1 MAFRREKIKDYFL
14 LDTSVENLFI
24 NEYMAAAPGD
34 FVKVYLFAQ
43 MYADLGQEISNEEIA
58 KYLSMEHEDVLRAWT
73 YWEKMGVIRKI
84 RHESA
89 DKFDYDVE
97 FVLLKEQ
104 FYGDKE
110 SRHPAGL
117 DQGMQSAM
125 GDREVQEM
133 FRAIEKAGGSV
144 LSGTEMM
151 EIVSW
156 INDFN
161 AAPEVIAYGYAYCV
175 KRKKKNI
182 KYIAAVV
189 SSWTRLGLR
198 DAAAVE
204 KYLSEIDKKNHIYKR
219 IFQALGFSRNATE
232 QERKIMDTWFDE
244 MEFSLDKVLDACSK
258 TTGIANPNINYVN
271 KVLVNWYE
279 ERTGRDKSGKRRE
292 LTLTEISQYY
302 ETLRKKEE
310 KEAEARRR
318 EVFAKVPRIKE
329 IEDEL
334 SAGSR
339 ELSRIIIS
347 DTVDRREI
355 SEKIKEKAS
364 TLNTEK
370 AFLLTDNGF
379 ELDYMDVRYECPLC
393 RDTGMLE
400 TGEKCQCFGEVTR
413 TKIEQLKETESR

>member
-1 MAFRREKIKDYFL
+1 MTFRREKIKDYFL

-24 NEYMAAAPGD
+24 NEYMASAPGD

-43 MYADLGQEISNEEIA
+43 MYADLGQEITNEEIA

-84 RHESA
+84 RRESA

-110 SRHPAGL
+110 SKRPVGL
-117 DQGMQSAM
+117 DQSMQAAM
-125 GDREVQEM
+125 GDKEIQEM
-133 FRAIEKAGGSV
+133 FQAIEKASGSV
-144 LSGTEMM
+144 LSGTEML

-161 AAPEVIAYGYAYCV
+161 ATPEVIAYGYAYCV
-175 KRKKKNI
+175 KRKKTNI
-182 KYIAAVV
+182 KYIAAVING
-189 SSWTRLGLR
+189 WTQRGFR
-198 DAAAVE
+198 DVAAVE
-204 KYLSEIDKKNHIYKR
+204 KYLSEADKKNHMYKR

-232 QERKIMDTWFDE
+232 QERKIMDTWFEE
-244 MEFSLDKVLDACSK
+244 MEFSLDKVLEACSK

-279 ERTGRDKSGKRRE
+279 DRTGKDKSGKRKE

-302 ETLRKKEE
+302 ETLRHKEE
-310 KEAEARRR
+310 KEAEAHRR
-318 EVFAKVPRIKE
+318 EVYAKVPRIKQ
-329 IEDEL
+329 IDDEL
-334 SAGSR
+334 AAGSR

-347 DTVDRREI
+347 DTVDKREV
-355 SEKIKEKAS
+355 SERIKETAS
-364 TLNTEK
+364 SLNTEK

-379 ELDYMDVRYECPLC
+379 ELDYMDIHYECPLC
-393 RDTGMLE
+393 KDTGMLE
-400 TGEKCQCFGEVTR
+400 TGEKCQCFGEVSR
-413 TKIEQLKETESR
+413 TKIEQLMQE

>member
-1 MAFRREKIKDYFL
+1 MTFRREKIKDYFL

-43 MYADLGQEISNEEIA
+43 MYADLGQEITNEEIA

-84 RHESA
+84 RRESA

-110 SRHPAGL
+110 SKRPVGL
-117 DQGMQSAM
+117 DQSMQAAM
-125 GDREVQEM
+125 GDKKIQEM
-133 FRAIEKAGGSV
+133 FQAIEKASGSV
-144 LSGTEMM
+144 LSGTEML

-161 AAPEVIAYGYAYCV
+161 ATPEVIAYGYAYCV
-175 KRKKKNI
+175 KRKKTNI
-182 KYIAAVV
+182 KYIAAVING
-189 SSWTRLGLR
+189 WTQRGFR
-198 DAAAVE
+198 DVAAVE
-204 KYLSEIDKKNHIYKR
+204 KYLSEADKKNHMYKR
-219 IFQALGFSRNATE
+219 IFQALGFLRNATE
-232 QERKIMDTWFDE
+232 QERKIMDTWFEE
-244 MEFSLDKVLDACSK
+244 MEFSLDKVLEACSK

-279 ERTGRDKSGKRRE
+279 ERTGKDKSGKRKE

-302 ETLRKKEE
+302 ETLRHKEE
-310 KEAEARRR
+310 KEAEAHRR
-318 EVFAKVPRIKE
+318 EVYAKVPRIKQ
-329 IEDEL
+329 IDDEL
-334 SAGSR
+334 AAGSR

-347 DTVDRREI
+347 DTVDK
-355 SEKIKEKAS
+355 SCLHKC
-364 TLNTEK
+364 
-370 AFLLTDNGF
+370 
-379 ELDYMDVRYECPLC
+379 MDIFILICN
-393 RDTGMLE
+393 
-400 TGEKCQCFGEVTR
+400 
-413 TKIEQLKETESR
+413 LKLS

>member
-1 MAFRREKIKDYFL
+1 MTFRREKIKDYFL

-43 MYADLGQEISNEEIA
+43 MYADLGQEITNEEIA

-84 RHESA
+84 RRESA

-110 SRHPAGL
+110 SKRPVGL
-117 DQGMQSAM
+117 DQSMQAAM
-125 GDREVQEM
+125 GDKEIQEM
-133 FRAIEKAGGSV
+133 FQAIEKASGSV
-144 LSGTEMM
+144 LSGTEML

-161 AAPEVIAYGYAYCV
+161 ATPEVIAYGYAYCV
-175 KRKKKNI
+175 KRKKTNI
-182 KYIAAVV
+182 KYIAAVING
-189 SSWTRLGLR
+189 WTQRGFR
-198 DAAAVE
+198 DVAAVE
-204 KYLSEIDKKNHIYKR
+204 KYLSEADKKNHMYKR

-232 QERKIMDTWFDE
+232 QERKIMDTWFEE
-244 MEFSLDKVLDACSK
+244 MEFSLDKVLEACSK

-279 ERTGRDKSGKRRE
+279 ERTGKDKSGKRKE

-302 ETLRKKEE
+302 ETLRHKEE
-310 KEAEARRR
+310 KEAEAHRRD
-318 EVFAKVPRIKE
+318 VYAKV
-329 IEDEL
+329 
-334 SAGSR
+334 
-339 ELSRIIIS
+339 
-347 DTVDRREI
+347 T
-355 SEKIKEKAS
+355 AS

-379 ELDYMDVRYECPLC
+379 ELDYMDIHYECPLC
-393 RDTGMLE
+393 KDTGMLE
-400 TGEKCQCFGEVTR
+400 TGEKCQCFGEVSR
-413 TKIEQLKETESR
+413 TKIEQFMQE